1 MLKTDYRDDMFAGAR
16 KYAMT
21 TNDDKTISLIDMTEY
36 TQEGDFF
43 GANDINASN
52 TEINRLGNAVVVSL
66 PASGWSGSL
75 PYGQTV
81 AVLGAKA
88 TDVVG
93 IHPYTPKEL
102 PAATVKQYRKLA
114 GMITDGESGDGTM
127 AFYCGEKKPDADF
140 QVMLTG
146 VSIQK
151 GDT

>member
-66 PASGWSGSL
+66 PASGWSGSFHTDR
-75 PYGQTV
+75 PWRYRGQRLRMWSGFTHIRQGTPCGYSE
-81 AVLGAKA
+81 AV
-88 TDVVG
+88 
-93 IHPYTPKEL
+93 
-102 PAATVKQYRKLA
+102 
-114 GMITDGESGDGTM
+114 
-127 AFYCGEKKPDADF
+127 
-140 QVMLTG
+140 
-146 VSIQK
+146 
-151 GDT
+151 

>member
-1 MLKTDYRDDMFAGAR
+1 MFAGAR

-52 TEINRLGNAVVVSL
+52 TEINRLGNAMVVSL

-81 AVLGAKA
+81 AVPGAKA

-127 AFYCGEKKPDADF
+127 AF
-140 QVMLTG
+140 
-146 VSIQK
+146 
-151 GDT
+151 